1 MEGKKLQKKGFQKW
15 LPLIILSLGFT
26 IIILD
31 TTILNVSLRTIIND
45 LHTNIQSIQWV
56 ITAYS
61 LMLASFTVTGGR
73 LGDLFGRKKMFML
86 GAVIFA
92 IGSFIASISPSV
104 GVLIAGEAIIEGVGA
119 ALMMPATMS
128 LIVSNYKGRD
138 RQIGFGVWGA
148 IAGGA
153 AALGPVVGG
162 WLTTYTS
169 WRWAFRINVGVAAL
183 LLIGSLFIAESQDRE
198 EKPSLDIVGVIL
210 SALGLLSLV
219 FGFIKASD
227 YGWFIMKET
236 VTFFGLTFLQGG
248 ISLVPLFVLLGVLIL
263 FLFGLWENH
272 VSKQGKTPLVS
283 LSLFKNQQFT
293 IAIAITSILA
303 LGQSGLSFAIPVFL
317 QAVKHLNALDT
328 GFAMLP
334 MTLTLLVA
342 APTSAMMSKY
352 ISPKRII
359 QIGLFISAIGFLT
372 LRAGI
377 QVTAT
382 AWALVPG
389 FVLFGA
395 GMGFM
400 MSQLSNL
407 AVSAVSV
414 QEAGEVS
421 GVNTTFRTVGQTLG
435 SAIIGAILISSL
447 SANLVNGVTS
457 STVIPTAQKSIMSQA
472 VSKQTSNIE
481 FGSGTTITNNRLP
494 AVITN
499 EISRIS
505 QQATVDATHG
515 TLLLGAGFI
524 LLALLM
530 SLKLPGGKNIE
541 VEKSIAVAHE
551 TKAEIIG

>member
-1 MEGKKLQKKGFQKW
+1 MEEKTQQKKRFKKW

-61 LMLASFTVTGGR
+61 LMLAAFTVTGGR
-73 LGDLFGRKKMFML
+73 LGDIFGRKKMFMV

-104 GVLIAGEAIIEGVGA
+104 EVLIIGEAIIEGIGA

-138 RQIGFGVWGA
+138 RQIGFGVWGG

-169 WRWAFRINVGVAAL
+169 WRWAFRINVGVAVV
-183 LLIGSLFIAESQDRE
+183 LLIGSLFLAEFHDKE
-198 EKPSLDIVGVIL
+198 EKASLDIVGVIL
-210 SALGLLSLV
+210 SALGLLSVV
-219 FGFIKASD
+219 FGFIKSSD
-227 YGWFIMKET
+227 YGWIIMKGT
-236 VTFFGLTFLQGG
+236 ITFLGITFTQGG
-248 ISLVPLFVLLGVLIL
+248 TSLVPIAILLGIIILIL
-263 FLFGLWENH
+263 FALWENH
-272 VSKQGKTPLVS
+272 IAKRGKTPLVA
-283 LSLFKNQQFT
+283 LKLFKNPQFT
-293 IAIAITSILA
+293 VAVAITGILA
-303 LGQSGLSFAIPVFL
+303 LGQSGLSFAIPIFL
-317 QAVKHLNALDT
+317 QSVKHLNPLDT

-342 APTSAMMSKY
+342 APFSAFISKY
-352 ISPKRII
+352 LSPKRII
-359 QIGLFISAIGFLT
+359 QMGLVIDAIGFLI

-377 QVTAT
+377 QVNASD
-382 AWALVPG
+382 WALTPG
-389 FVLFGA
+389 FILFGA

-421 GVNTTFRTVGQTLG
+421 GVNSTFRTVGQTLG
-435 SAIIGAILISSL
+435 SAIIGSILISVL
-447 SANLVNGVTS
+447 TTNLVTGVHTS
-457 STVIPTAQKSIMSQA
+457 SVIPPSQKTFISQA
-472 VSKQTSNIE
+472 VSNQTSNIE
-481 FGSGTTITNNRLP
+481 FGSGTIITNNHIP
-494 AVITN
+494 SIITN
-499 EISRIS
+499 EIRHIS
-505 QQATVDATHG
+505 QQATVDATQTTFLMG
-515 TLLLGAGFI
+515 VGFI
-524 LLALLM
+524 LLALLI
-530 SLKLPGGKNIE
+530 SVKLPGVKNIE
-541 VEKSIAVAHE
+541 IEESIAVSH
-551 TKAEIIG
+551 